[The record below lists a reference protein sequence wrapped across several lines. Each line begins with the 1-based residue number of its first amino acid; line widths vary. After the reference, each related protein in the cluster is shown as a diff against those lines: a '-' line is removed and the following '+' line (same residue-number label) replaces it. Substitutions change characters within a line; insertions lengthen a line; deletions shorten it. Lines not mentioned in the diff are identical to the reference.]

1 MRVRLLVTLTGFD
14 ATNAIFDIGDVLTVT
29 APVAAALAQAGYAV
43 VVDEDEPETAT
54 VEQREQAVGRHTRER
69 REWR

>member
-1 MRVRLLVTLTGFD
+1 MMRVRLLVTMTG
-14 ATNAIFDIGDVLTVT
+14 AYGTNSMGEVLTVT

-43 VVDEDEPETAT
+43 VVDDDEPETAT